1 MRLRGHKELLID
13 VLEHKVPER
22 IPFGEIHIA
31 KKFIEKYIGR
41 KYGGVNDEIELSLN
55 IGRGLIKPEELWFG
69 TKWKDENGNPFS
81 NLKRL
86 KDYAKNITDGISP
99 EMKELIKKAREMCYE
114 ANLLFMVQL
123 AGVFH
128 YGWSMMG
135 FENFLISLMIDID
148 MAQEVIDLI
157 VRRNTIYAQ
166 ELEELGVEAV
176 LLSDDIAGNDGIL
189 VSPEKYR
196 EMIKPA
202 MKEIID
208 ACGDMYVIYHSDG
221 NIDPV
226 LQDLI
231 DLGIDGFQSIEYGQM
246 DLKKTKEK
254 YKDLALFG
262 NIDNSVIHA
271 GTPEEIDRLVREA
284 VEIGSNGG
292 NYAVCSDNCIPHFI
306 SIKNFKAYVEAVK
319 KYTGMR

>member
-1 MRLRGHKELLID
+1 MRLRGHRELLID

-22 IPFGEIHIA
+22 VPFGEVHIA
-31 KKFIEKYIGR
+31 KGFIEKYIGR
-41 KYGGVNDEIELSLN
+41 TYKGVNDEIELSLE
-55 IGRGLIKPEELWFG
+55 IGRDLIKPEEFWFG
-69 TKWKDENGNPFS
+69 TKWKNKDGKPFS
-81 NLKRL
+81 SLKSL
-86 KDYAKNITDGISP
+86 KDYAKNMPDGISP

-114 ANLLFMVQL
+114 TNLLFMVQL

-135 FENFLISLMIDID
+135 FENFLISLMVDIGT
-148 MAQEVIDLI
+148 AQEVIDLI

-166 ELEELGVEAV
+166 ELAELGVEAV

-202 MKEIID
+202 MKKIID
-208 ACGDMYVIYHSDG
+208 ACEDMYIIYHSDG

-231 DLGIDGFQSIEYGQM
+231 DLGIDGFQSIEYGRM

-254 YKDLALFG
+254 YRALALFG
-262 NIDNSVIHA
+262 NIDNTVIHT
-271 GTPEEIDRLVREA
+271 GTPAEIDRLVKEA
-284 VEIGSNGG
+284 VDIGSEGG
-292 NYAVCSDNCIPHFI
+292 SYAVCSDNCIPPFI
-306 SIKNFKAYVEAVK
+306 SIRNFEAYVEAVK
-319 KYTGMR
+319 KYTGTV